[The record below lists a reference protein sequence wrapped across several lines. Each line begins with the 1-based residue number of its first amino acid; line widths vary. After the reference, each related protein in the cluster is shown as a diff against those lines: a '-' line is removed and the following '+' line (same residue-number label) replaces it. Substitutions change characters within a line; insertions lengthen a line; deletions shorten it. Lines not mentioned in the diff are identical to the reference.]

1 MIAGI
6 IEINAQLVELH
17 HDYSTGGDGAHLV
30 QDSFSKRT
38 TCPTNPVQIDAQGFP
53 NHIPCPCENEH
64 IGNLTGTPGPTLIA
78 CPPAL
83 ISNMRDELRKFSNLD
98 VHVIYGSQTGPD
110 WRHYAPASP
119 ATLRALSR
127 TVILISTFQIRNVVI
142 SQALS
147 NMDIFDSNNQVHQA
161 TRDNLVL
168 MVKRDFS
175 VARENADTM
184 LALWKI
190 SPHGRKKTLLRI
202 RVLHVPFAR
211 VFIDEGHNI
220 RKANTDA
227 LGWLKYIRSPVWIV
241 SGSSGWMPPHR
252 WSGWVRIW
260 EQPMWASHPDM
271 RRYTSV
277 AFSRIQKAFKRA
289 AKDFDP
295 ATGIPSP
302 VCEIGS
308 DGYDSGPRA
317 AREKQE
323 ALRVGLR
330 TWSDFLQQVMIRRTH
345 RDQIWGTPLLDLPE
359 GEMQEI
365 CVRFCD
371 TEEEVHLHYQQAVR
385 AAIGD
390 ACRGSL
396 GQLPGNTQTR
406 QTLMINMYRRCRIAS
421 SIPAL
426 CCIPSFKDGNWTR
439 QDVEGYRTPEARR
452 SSPYRGHIDNI
463 IRLSPKLLWLR
474 DFIFNHLRSGSEAS
488 NEKLLIFSFSPT
500 VLHCVDL
507 V

>member
-1 MIAGI
+1 MIAGL
-6 IEINAQLVELH
+6 IEINAQLVQLH

-30 QDSFSKRT
+30 QGSVSNGT

-83 ISNMRDELRKFSNLD
+83 ISNMRDELKKFSNLD
-98 VHVIYGSQTGPD
+98 VRVIYEKEPAPD
-110 WRHYAPASP
+110 WRHYAPASQE
-119 ATLRALSR
+119 TLLALSR
-127 TVILISTFQIRNVVI
+127 TVIIISTFQIRNVII

-147 NMDIFDSNNQVHQA
+147 NMVIFDSNNEVHKA
-161 TRDNLVL
+161 TRNNLDL
-168 MVKRDFS
+168 MVKREFS

-184 LALWKI
+184 LAVWKI
-190 SPHGRKKTLLRI
+190 SPHARRKTLLKI

-211 VFIDEGHNI
+211 VFIDEGHNV
-220 RKANTDA
+220 RKANTET

-241 SGSSGWMPPHR
+241 SGTSGWMPPHR
-252 WSGWVRIW
+252 WSGWVKIW

-277 AFSRIQKAFKRA
+277 GFSRIQKAFKRA

-295 ATGIPSP
+295 AAGVPSP

-308 DGYDSGPRA
+308 DGYDTGPTA
-317 AREKQE
+317 ARNKQQ
-323 ALRVGLR
+323 ALGEGLR

-345 RDQIWGTPLLDLPE
+345 RDRIWGEPLLDLPE
-359 GEMQEI
+359 GEMQGI

-371 TEEEVHLHYQQAVR
+371 TEREVQGKYQEAVR
-385 AAIGD
+385 AAICD
-390 ACRGSL
+390 AYRGS
-396 GQLPGNTQTR
+396 QVQVPGNSHNHQE
-406 QTLMINMYRRCRIAS
+406 LMINMYRRCRIAS

-426 CCIPSFKDGNWTR
+426 CCIPSFKDGKWR
-439 QDVEGYRTPEARR
+439 KQDVKGYRTRETRD
-452 SSPYRGHIDNI
+452 SSPYKSHIKDI

-474 DFIFNHLRSGSEAS
+474 DFITDHHRPGSENS